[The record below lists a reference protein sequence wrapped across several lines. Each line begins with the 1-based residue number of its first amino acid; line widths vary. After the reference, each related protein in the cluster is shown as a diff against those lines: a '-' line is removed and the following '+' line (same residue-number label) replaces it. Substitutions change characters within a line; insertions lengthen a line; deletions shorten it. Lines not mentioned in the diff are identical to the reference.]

1 MILFCPRCGAQMATM
16 FRGAA
21 FETSWTCSEC
31 GVASEPPGMLAPSDD
46 EVTYGLDEWPV
57 IDRAALTAALAADG
71 LPYRWEAG
79 VVLVVPEPLEA
90 VVDGILDDLE
100 GLSTEAAD
108 AEATEDEEPAG
119 EDDVGGEDG
128 GEDDGGGE
136 DDAGED
142 EDEIPADGGEEAQA
156 AMADLF
162 VTADRLQRAPADK
175 LLAGELAALAEVVA
189 ESLPPYGIEDLTWR
203 RIQELTTDVEEAAD
217 DMEVADRARALREL
231 LRPFV

>member
-1 MILFCPRCGAQMATM
+1 MATT

-21 FETSWTCSEC
+21 FETDWTCSEC

-57 IDRAALTAALAADG
+57 VDRAALTAALAADG

-100 GLSTEAAD
+100 GLTT
-108 AEATEDEEPAG
+108 EATEDEGPAEEDDEPAG
-119 EDDVGGEDG
+119 ED
-128 GEDDGGGE
+128 EDDDGDNDGEE
-136 DDAGED
+136 DDD
-142 EDEIPADGGEEAQA
+142 EVPADGGEEAQA

-162 VTADRLQRAPADK
+162 VAADRLQRAPADK

-203 RIQELTTDVEEAAD
+203 RIQELATDVEGAAD
-217 DMEVADRARALREL
+217 DIEVAERASALREF